1 MKLIPPKT
9 KRKIEFLPMGEQILI
24 VQFEGILS
32 IENNQMVQHV
42 AEVIKSL
49 NIRGV
54 KDIVKGMCNFSI
66 LYDPLLINFEQL
78 KDKLSDIDFTEVS
91 GREQESRTV
100 HIPVVFDEQYGLD
113 LPELAKKLALSEEEI
128 VEIITSNAY
137 YVYMIGFIAGLPY
150 MGNLDKRMAVPRKS
164 NPRVKVPKGAVAI
177 ADKMTSIYTVESPGG
192 WHIVGWTPMDVFD
205 GTKNPPNLIKAGDYV
220 KYEPISAEVAQNW
233 NSQVQK
239 EWNQLWNI

>member
-1 MKLIPPKT
+1 MELIPPKT
-9 KRKIEFLPMGEQILI
+9 NRKIEFLPMGEQILI
-24 VQFEGILS
+24 VQFEEILS
-32 IENNQMVQHV
+32 IEQNQIVQRF

-49 NIRGV
+49 KIRGV

-78 KDKLSDIDFTEVS
+78 KDKLIHIDFTEVS
-91 GREQESRTV
+91 GREKESRMV

-113 LPELAKKLALSEEEI
+113 LSELAKKLGFSEEEI

-150 MGNLDKRMAVPRKS
+150 MGNLDERIAVPRKS

-177 ADKMTSIYTVESPGG
+177 ANQMTSIYTVESPGG
-192 WHIVGWTPMDVFD
+192 WHIVGWTPMDIFD
-205 GTKNPPNLIKAGDYV
+205 ETKNPPNFITAGDYV
-220 KYEPISAEVAQNW
+220 KYEPISAEVAHKW

-239 EWNQLWNI
+239 EWDQLWNI